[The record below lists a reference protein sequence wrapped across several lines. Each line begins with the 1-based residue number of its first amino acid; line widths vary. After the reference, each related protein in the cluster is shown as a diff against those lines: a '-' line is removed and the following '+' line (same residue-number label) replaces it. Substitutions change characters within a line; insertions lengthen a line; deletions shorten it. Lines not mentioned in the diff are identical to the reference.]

1 MQLSLNN
8 LSLCP
13 MKKVLTF
20 SNTVKHEI
28 SFQIFSMPFLYGSM
42 YIGIVSSL
50 IHLGPNYS
58 PCSYLS
64 SHNISRFFSWALAYL
79 PWSFHWLCRF
89 HCVAG
94 LELNQFPVNWS
105 RIESVP
111 CEGSSKSFAALW
123 VALAVKN
130 PPANA
135 GDVRDTG
142 LIPGLGRLPGGG
154 HSNPFQCLAWR
165 IPWTEVPGGLQSIGS
180 HRVGHNWS
188 NLARR
193 S

>member
-1 MQLSLNN
+1 MQLYRFIFCWTYQGWYFSNLLFTVVMGVGGGKDSHFNKNFKMQLSLNN

-94 LELNQFPVNWS
+94 LELNQFPV
-105 RIESVP
+105 
-111 CEGSSKSFAALW
+111 KA
-123 VALAVKN
+123 
-130 PPANA
+130 PAS
-135 GDVRDTG
+135 
-142 LIPGLGRLPGGG
+142 L
-154 HSNPFQCLAWR
+154 
-165 IPWTEVPGGLQSIGS
+165 LQHCG
-180 HRVGHNWS
+180 W
-188 NLARR
+188 L
-193 S
+193 